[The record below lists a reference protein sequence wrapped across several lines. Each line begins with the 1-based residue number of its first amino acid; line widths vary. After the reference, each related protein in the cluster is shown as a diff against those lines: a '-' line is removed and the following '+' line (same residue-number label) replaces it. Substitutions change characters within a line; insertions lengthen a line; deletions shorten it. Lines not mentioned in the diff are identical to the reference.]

1 MREGSQGVEVGVRSH
16 RSPESTTTLCSLV
29 QAASGADQGGTW
41 VWCQEE
47 THGSEGTS
55 WKNKACVC
63 SKSLQSCLSDSL
75 QPYGP

>member
-1 MREGSQGVEVGVRSH
+1 MWRWGEVSQKPREH
-16 RSPESTTTLCSLV
+16 DHSLLPV
-29 QAASGADQGGTW
+29 QAASGAGQGGTW

-55 WKNKACVC
+55 WKDKACLC
-63 SKSLQSCLSDSL
+63 SKSLQSCLSDFL